1 MSEEKASR
9 MLVIYRKIDGKILRV
24 GTLLHHLDG
33 KVTEDDIN
41 KFWPGADKAQH
52 AMVFIEGKEFLSI
65 DKYCVDV
72 DVEGNFV
79 GIVEKAEVLSRTS
92 DSHDVEI
99 IEDLLDRDAGVVI
112 TVLNFVDDEERLR
125 KYKTMEEMG
134 QNRTE
139 IINFFKQKGIV

>member
-1 MSEEKASR
+1 

-24 GTLLHHLDG
+24 GTLQDYLEG
-33 KVTEDDIN
+33 QVTEDDIC

-52 AMVFIEGKEFLSI
+52 AMVFIESKEFLSI

-72 DVEGNFV
+72 DVEGNFI
-79 GIVEKAEVLSRTS
+79 GIIEKVEVLSRTA

-99 IEDLLDRDAGVVI
+99 IEDLLDRDASVVI
-112 TVLNFVDDEERLR
+112 TVLNYVDDVERLR
-125 KYKTMEEMG
+125 KYKVMEEMG

-139 IINFFKQKGIV
+139 ILNFFKQKGIV